1 MSGAFD
7 DFLTGCATDCVNARG
22 AEPQGCHVRPE
33 PVEAGRSHRWD
44 LRDHRAAIRAWQRV
58 AVPGQRISFDTTV
71 LIIQTYLDSLD
82 AALKSVR

>member
-1 MSGAFD
+1 MGDGAFD
-7 DFLTGCATDCVNARG
+7 DFLVGCAEDCVNA
-22 AEPQGCHVRPE
+22 HVRPE

-58 AVPGQRISFDTTV
+58 AVPGQRINFDTTV

>member
-1 MSGAFD
+1 
-7 DFLTGCATDCVNARG
+7 
-22 AEPQGCHVRPE
+22 
-33 PVEAGRSHRWD
+33 VEAGRSHRWD

>member
-58 AVPGQRISFDTTV
+58 AAPGQRISFDTTV
-71 LIIQTYLDSLD
+71 LIIQT
-82 AALKSVR
+82 